1 LKAVRPANVDIVNVK
16 EVRMSLRDHLEDVP
30 KKLWEE
36 MSGAEIAKDLGI
48 SRQAVSNTLKRAMK
62 KAFIEAK
69 KIEDWGAFETAVAM
83 SVMFGQGEGDLN
95 KFFRLFPP
103 DIRKEI
109 EADAVKKFGDKYK

>member
-1 LKAVRPANVDIVNVK
+1 VNVK
-16 EVRMSLRDHLEDVP
+16 EVRMSLREHLVIEKKDDIP
-30 KKLWEE
+30 KE
-36 MSGAEIAKDLGI
+36 MSGADIAKELGI

-69 KIEDWGAFETAVAM
+69 KVEDWSAFETAVAL
-83 SVMFGQGEGDLN
+83 SVMFGQDKGDLK

-109 EADAVKKFGDKYK
+109 EADAVKKFGNKFK

>member
-1 LKAVRPANVDIVNVK
+1 VDLANVK
-16 EVRMSLRDHLEDVP
+16 EVRMSLRDHLKNEQ

-36 MSGAEIAKDLGI
+36 MSGSDIAKELGI

-62 KAFIEAK
+62 KAFVEAK
-69 KIEDWGAFETAVAM
+69 KIEDWDAFETAVAM
-83 SVMFGQGEGDLN
+83 SVMFGQGETDLK

-109 EADAVKKFGDKYK
+109 EADAVKRFGGKFK

>member
-1 LKAVRPANVDIVNVK
+1 VDIANVK
-16 EVRMSLRDHLEDVP
+16 EVRMSLREHLEDTS

-69 KIEDWGAFETAVAM
+69 KIEDWSAFETAVAM
-83 SVMFGQGEGDLN
+83 SVMFGQDETDLK

-109 EADAVKKFGDKYK
+109 EADAIKKFGDKYK